1 MSTSHFSVPIK
12 PLHLDYNQTS
22 DQDNWSNPIELTNLG
37 PGFSLKELIDLLT
50 KFDRIRSLIILEKK
64 KGAGHSVSAIVVF
77 STTKGLEKMLAGKGL
92 QIGGRFVEIH
102 QLALQDYASY
112 ARLNTAHRK
121 VFIKGLQP
129 EITEQCLRNYFCRFG
144 EVENVEIPRNH
155 IDRTS
160 KRIAFV
166 TFGLEEEALN
176 CLNCRIHKLRRKSI
190 TCRPYRDKQSVKM
203 ETYSSTL
210 DHLQFISSARTD
222 PDCSLWS
229 NPMIQQSNK
238 HSNCMQ
244 SANESSKD
252 GTRADLACSAQ
263 NIFRFG
269 RSSTTRIASGSQIG
283 SDFSDCPSEL
293 TLRPLGAS
301 SAENVLP
308 AQDGLRFSSGMHEST
323 NRSHHAPPITT
334 STRKVHV
341 SFFTIPGFF

>member
-22 DQDNWSNPIELTNLG
+22 DQNSWPNPIELANLA

-50 KFDRIRSLIILEKK
+50 EFDQIRSLSILEKK
-64 KGAGHSVSAIVVF
+64 KGAGHSVSAFVIF
-77 STTKGLEKMLAGKGL
+77 STTKGLEKMQARKCL
-92 QIGGRFVEIH
+92 QIGGRFAEIH
-102 QLALQDYASY
+102 ELAVQDYAFD

-121 VFIKGLQP
+121 VFIKGLLP
-129 EITEQCLRNYFCRFG
+129 EITEQSLRNYFCRFG

-166 TFGLEEEALN
+166 TFRLEEEALN
-176 CLNCRIHKLRRKSI
+176 CLNCRIHKLRGKSM
-190 TCRPYRDKQSVKM
+190 TCRPYRDKQLVEL
-203 ETYSSTL
+203 ETCSSTL
-210 DHLQFISSARTD
+210 NHLQFNSSARTD
-222 PDCSLWS
+222 PDCSPWS
-229 NPMIQQSNK
+229 NQMVQQSNK
-238 HSNCMQ
+238 PSNCMQ

-252 GTRADLACSAQ
+252 GTRADLASSAQ

-269 RSSTTRIASGSQIG
+269 RSSIMKIASDSQIG

-301 SAENVLP
+301 SAENIFS
-308 AQDGLRFSSGMHEST
+308 AQDGLQFSSGMHEST
-323 NRSHHAPPITT
+323 NHSHHAPPI
-334 STRKVHV
+334 STRKAHV